1 MAAEPSPDAFVL
13 PPVPSPTLS
22 FSDRCLGDHGVR
34 ALVAALSVRRDV
46 TSIDLRGCHVHAAG
60 ALALAELLLGPGG
73 SRIGSLSLEWNALGT
88 SDAGPRAIARALS
101 ANCALT
107 TLDLRNNRMGSS
119 GVASL
124 AEALAYNSTLITFDL
139 RWNSAGVSGGLA
151 LESALAQNRTLL
163 RLLLQ
168 GNRVPDD
175 LLKRIERLLGRNGAA
190 SSLVAGTPA
199 PYSDDSADR
208 WPAIVSSHALPGE
221 RLLVAPAARVGALS
235 DRACS
240 AIASTADVAV
250 DASQSSLSPPHGLLR
265 AASVAPIPPST
276 STQVHL
282 HLHAE
287 AKENEAGQ
295 LVALPV
301 SASGGL
307 ALLPPAGGTAA
318 AVEGAS
324 AASRS
329 LSASL
334 ATAGGYVAD
343 SRSSLPPGGYAA
355 DPRSSLPPPPG
366 YTADH
371 PCASVPYAAEPS
383 ACLPP
388 GYAAYSS
395 AYAADPSTSLPPGY
409 ALPSSEP
416 GSVPASVPASWMASP
431 APTPLRAAVRTRT
444 LENALVLQHA
454 EFTNKLKHAFERA
467 DAAEEIL
474 TSERSRA
481 DQQREKAL
489 VAANEEAEAR
499 RASLPRAL
507 HACAHHGAL
516 SPQARKK
523 LALLQRELTE
533 ARKKADE
540 EVARVLKEGSTRE
553 QRTALAE
560 AARDHLERELQ
571 ARDARLECT

>member
-1 MAAEPSPDAFVL
+1 MTAEPSPDAFVL

-88 SDAGPRAIARALS
+88 SDAGPRAIARALA

-190 SSLVAGTPA
+190 SSLVAGAPA
-199 PYSDDSADR
+199 PYSEDSSDR
-208 WPAIVSSHALPGE
+208 WPAIISSHALPGE

-265 AASVAPIPPST
+265 AASVPPVPPST

-295 LVALPV
+295 LIALPPV
-301 SASGGL
+301 SAAAGL
-307 ALLPPAGGTAA
+307 ALLPPAGGTVAA
-318 AVEGAS
+318 AEGAS

-343 SRSSLPPGGYAA
+343 SRSSLPPGGYVA

-366 YTADH
+366 YSADD

-388 GYAAYSS
+388 GYAAYSMP
-395 AYAADPSTSLPPGY
+395 YAADASTSLPPGY
-409 ALPSSEP
+409 APPSSQM
-416 GSVPASVPASWMASP
+416 GSVSASMPTSWMASP
-431 APTPLRAAVRTRT
+431 VPTPLRAAVRTRT

-454 EFTNKLKHAFERA
+454 EFSNKLKHAFERA

-489 VAANEEAEAR
+489 VAATEEAE
-499 RASLPRAL
+499 
-507 HACAHHGAL
+507 
-516 SPQARKK
+516 ARKK

>member
-1 MAAEPSPDAFVL
+1 MTAEPSPDAFVL

-88 SDAGPRAIARALS
+88 SDAGPRAIARALA

-383 ACLPP
+383 ACQIPHSACLPP
-388 GYAAYSS
+388 GYATYSS

-499 RASLPRAL
+499 
-507 HACAHHGAL
+507 
-516 SPQARKK
+516 KK

>member
-1 MAAEPSPDAFVL
+1 MTVEPSPDAFVL

-88 SDAGPRAIARALS
+88 SDAGPRAVARALA

-107 TLDLRNNRMGSS
+107 ALDLRNNRMGSS

-190 SSLVAGTPA
+190 SSLVAGASA
-199 PYSDDSADR
+199 PYSEDSSDR
-208 WPAIVSSHALPGE
+208 WPAIISSHALPGE

-265 AASVAPIPPST
+265 AASVPPVPPST

-295 LVALPV
+295 LIALPPV
-301 SASGGL
+301 SAAAGL

-318 AVEGAS
+318 AAEGAS

-343 SRSSLPPGGYAA
+343 SRSSLPPGGYVA

-366 YTADH
+366 YTADD

-388 GYAAYSS
+388 GYAAYSMP
-395 AYAADPSTSLPPGY
+395 YAADASTSLPPGY
-409 ALPSSEP
+409 APPSSQM
-416 GSVPASVPASWMASP
+416 GSVPASMPTSWMASP
-431 APTPLRAAVRTRT
+431 VPTPLRAAVRTRT

-454 EFTNKLKHAFERA
+454 EFSNKLKHAFERA

-489 VAANEEAEAR
+489 VAATEEAE
-499 RASLPRAL
+499 
-507 HACAHHGAL
+507 
-516 SPQARKK
+516 ARKK